1 MRMMIIM
8 SKYNRPEIKQI
19 TKQWV
24 RENIK
29 HVTERDI
36 GLLTLLHENK
46 RRLLRRDQ
54 IQRLY
59 PVFESVSVLNRRL
72 RKLYELYILDRFY
85 PRVGIGQGSSQQL
98 VCLDRAGLILLNID
112 KYNKPINQ
120 DYNGNKILFLG
131 WEHKVLLNE
140 YECIIR
146 GLVDNINGEIL
157 FYKVEESISFFDN
170 QFVPDIFLL
179 IECQGKGYLFFIEVD
194 LGTEDI
200 PYIKRKINSYK
211 EYYLSRLWIG
221 EIWAKLFENP
231 TFPRILFM
239 TVNGRFKRVETLK
252 NYTNELSIKCHFG
265 FHCDFEKV
273 IIDYLQ

>member
-1 MRMMIIM
+1 M

-29 HVTERDI
+29 YITERDM
-36 GLLTLLHENK
+36 GLLNLLYENK
-46 RRLLRRDQ
+46 RRLLKRDQ

-85 PRVGIGQGSSQQL
+85 PKVGMGQGSSQQFI
-98 VCLDRAGLILLNID
+98 CLDKAGLILLEID
-112 KYNKPINQ
+112 RYNKPINY
-120 DYNGNKILFLG
+120 DSNGNKILFLG
-131 WEHKVLLNE
+131 WEHKILLNE
-140 YECIIR
+140 YECNIR
-146 GLVDNINGEIL
+146 ALINDINADIL
-157 FYKVEESISFFDN
+157 IYKVEEPVIFFGN
-170 QFVPDIFLL
+170 QLIPDIFLI
-179 IECQGKGYLFFIEVD
+179 IEYLGKGYVFFIEID

-211 EYYLSRLWIG
+211 DYYLSRNWIK
-221 EIWAKLFENP
+221 EDWVKLFSIP

-239 TVNGRFKRVETLK
+239 TVDGRWKRVESLQS
-252 NYTNELSIKCHFG
+252 YVSELSIKFHFG
-265 FHCDFEKV
+265 FHSEFKDIVMSC
-273 IIDYLQ
+273 LN